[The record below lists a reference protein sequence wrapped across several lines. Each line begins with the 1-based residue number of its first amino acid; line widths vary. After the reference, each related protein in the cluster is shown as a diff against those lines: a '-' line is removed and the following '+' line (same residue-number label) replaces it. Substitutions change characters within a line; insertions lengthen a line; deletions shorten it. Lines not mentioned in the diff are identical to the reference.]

1 MFDFGKFT
9 GLVTGGLT
17 RPRETWEAW
26 LAEKPSWQQTAIQLT
41 VPLFVGAV
49 VIGSLLAALLGGY
62 FFYGY
67 GRGFFVGLILGLI
80 MAAVSVAVLS
90 FVVAFLAGIFEGRND
105 FDGAFA
111 GVSLA
116 IIPGWVGMALSGI
129 PFLGWLLSL
138 AGTIVGLVF
147 LYQVI
152 PLAVGV
158 PQNRRVMH
166 FVITILVVFV
176 INLILSAIFGAGQA
190 ARMGMGA

>member
-9 GLVTGGLT
+9 GLVAGGLT

-41 VPLFVGAV
+41 LPLLVAAV
-49 VIGSLLAALLGGY
+49 LIGSLLAALLGGY
-62 FFYGY
+62 FVYGY
-67 GRGFFVGLILGLI
+67 GRGFFVGLILGVI
-80 MAAVSVAVLS
+80 MAAVSVALLS
-90 FVVAFLAGIFEGRND
+90 FVVAFLGGIFDGRND

-129 PFLGWLLSL
+129 PFIGWLLSL
-138 AGTIVGLVF
+138 AGFIAGLVF

-158 PQNRRVMH
+158 PENRRVMH
-166 FVITILVVFV
+166 FVLTIVVVFAINV
-176 INLILSAIFGAGQA
+176 IIGAIFGAGQA
-190 ARMGMGA
+190 ARMGMGG